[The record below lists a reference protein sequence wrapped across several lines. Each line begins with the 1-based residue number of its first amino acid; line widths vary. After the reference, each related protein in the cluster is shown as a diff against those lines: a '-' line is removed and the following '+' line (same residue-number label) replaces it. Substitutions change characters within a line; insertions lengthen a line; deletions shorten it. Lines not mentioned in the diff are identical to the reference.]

1 MKNLNE
7 TFQLDGRSFT
17 GEQLLDFCSLE
28 VKKSDYPAWKK
39 EVLEF
44 INLFLDPSLGDI
56 FQKTSGTTGDPG
68 THVLNRQGLVNSAR
82 RTLDFFKLAPGDRVL
97 HCLPMRYV
105 AGKLMVVR
113 ALVGGLK
120 LVLIEPSGRP
130 LRGLGEPLAF
140 AAMVP
145 LQVHESLVYG
155 DDFSKISTLLIG
167 GGKLS
172 YTSVRQLARQDFC
185 AIYESFGMTETYTH
199 FALKRMNGPKPDKGF
214 RILDGVR
221 ISRDERKCLVVEV
234 RGITDGP
241 VSTNDLVEIDPSGKL
256 FKWLGRYDHVINS
269 GGIKIIPEL
278 LEQQIRI
285 VIKQPCLILSEH
297 DDRLGSRLVLLVET
311 PDENP
316 PLEDWLE
323 ALKAILPSYELPK
336 RILGTKEI
344 PRNHSMKMDRRAA
357 QKLLKDWTSP
367 EI

>member
-7 TFQLDGRSFT
+7 AFELDGRTFT
-17 GEQLLDFCSLE
+17 GEQVLDFCSRE
-28 VKKSDYPAWKK
+28 AKKSDCPSWKK

-44 INLFLDPSLGDI
+44 ITLFLDPSLGDI
-56 FQKTSGTTGDPG
+56 IQKTSGTTGDPG
-68 THVLNRQGLVNSAR
+68 THILRRPALVTSAR
-82 RTLDFFKLAPGDRVL
+82 RTLDFFNLAPGDPVL

-120 LVLIEPSGRP
+120 LVLKEPAGRP
-130 LRGLGEPLAF
+130 LRELAEPLSF

-145 LQVHESLVYG
+145 LQVHESLLHG
-155 DDFSKISTLLIG
+155 DDFSKISTVLIG
-167 GGKLS
+167 GGKLG
-172 YTSVRQLARQDFC
+172 YTSVRQLARQDHC

-199 FALKRMNGPKPDKGF
+199 FALRRMNGPRPDKGF

-221 ISRDERKCLVVEV
+221 ISRDERKCLVVDV
-234 RGITDGP
+234 KGITDGP
-241 VSTNDLVEIDPSGKL
+241 LKTNDLVEIDPSGQL

-285 VIKQPCLILSEH
+285 VIKQACLILSEP

-311 PDENP
+311 PQEDP

-323 ALKAILPSYELPK
+323 ALRSILPSYELPK
-336 RILGTKEI
+336 RILCTKEI
-344 PRNHSMKMDRRAA
+344 PRNLSLKMDRQAA
-357 QKLLKDWTSP
+357 QKLVQSH
-367 EI
+367 